1 LSTFSIIYRKK
12 KPQISPI
19 HPSERAIIGS
29 IPSNLSTFFP
39 ALLCPPS
46 EYTKIILFDSKMEQ
60 TCKKRPKKIWK
71 ISPPEYFYG
80 TAKFT
85 HTIYQMKPPPK
96 LTLSDSPVS

>member
-19 HPSERAIIGS
+19 HPGERAIIGS

-71 ISPPEYFYG
+71 ISPLNPFYG
-80 TAKFT
+80 TAKLS
-85 HTIYQMKPPPK
+85 HPICQMTLHPY
-96 LTLSDSPVS
+96 LTP